1 MSDADRHSG
10 SDMDDMSDSS
20 DRPSRKTAPTAASR
34 LQEHQELSGLF
45 DEDEVDDGGF
55 DDVDASRDDEEPR
68 NEQNGGVSDVEMDDA
83 GPSKTERATGFG
95 AEEEEEDDIFG
106 GAADEEEDDRGGYDS
121 RYESQLQEDE
131 GPEYE
136 EVEMQEMEITMPR
149 YLPSHSVPKEINVT
163 RIPNF
168 LNVDYSAFDQDSYLE
183 NAANIQ
189 DEGEEAAEL
198 RQKLR
203 AEVNNTIRWR
213 YKRDEFGNPQIES
226 NARIIRW
233 SDGSYSLKLGSEVFD
248 INRKPIG
255 DTYLAV
261 SHDQQEIVQ
270 FHAKVASTMTLVPTS
285 TASLT
290 HMRLSKAI
298 ARGNVKVSNIHDIA
312 TTEDPEKM
320 KRDAEKAEE
329 SKIRARKKLDNKRR
343 QRESRYGYG
352 RDTGDLGGG
361 PGAERG
367 GVRAYDHDDG
377 MGYGA
382 GDQYERDDF
391 VVSDDDEEE
400 ERAARLAKVK
410 KQGAD
415 KYKEKRRQRKGSE
428 EEEEEEEEEQ
438 EEEEEEEEEARFTD
452 EEEERELAEEEDE
465 DDDLEIPKRSKNLK
479 RRRDGDS
486 GE

>member
-1 MSDADRHSG
+1 MSARR
-10 SDMDDMSDSS
+10 SDSDEELDS
-20 DRPSRKTAPTAASR
+20 VDRPKREPVATTTSR
-34 LQEHQELSGLF
+34 LQRQQELSGLF
-45 DEDEVDDGGF
+45 DED
-55 DDVDASRDDEEPR
+55 DEENAGIDADSNASHHDEEITR
-68 NEQNGGVSDVEMDDA
+68 DEQPDRGMEASDVEMDDDD
-83 GPSKTERATGFG
+83 
-95 AEEEEEDDIFG
+95 AEPQAAEEDDDEIFG
-106 GAADEEEDDRGGYDS
+106 GPVDEEEDDQGGYYDRYDS
-121 RYESQLQEDE
+121 QMQQEE
-131 GPEYE
+131 EPEFE

-149 YLPSHSVPKEINVT
+149 YLPSHSMPKEIHVA

-168 LNVDYSAFDQDSYLE
+168 LNVDYSAFDPDSYLE

-189 DEGEEAAEL
+189 AEGEAAAEL
-198 RQKLR
+198 REQLR

-213 YKRDEFGNPQIES
+213 YTRDEYGNPKIQS

-233 SDGSYSLKLGSEVFD
+233 SDGSLSLKLGSEVFD
-248 INRKPIG
+248 ITKKSIA

-270 FHAKVASTMTLVPTS
+270 FHAKLASSMTLVPTS

-320 KRDAEKAEE
+320 KREAEKAEE

-343 QRESRYGYG
+343 QRESRYG
-352 RDTGDLGGG
+352 RDTGDLS
-361 PGAERG
+361 GAAGMERG
-367 GVRAYDHDDG
+367 RRRTYNEDDG

-400 ERAARLAKVK
+400 ERAARLTKLK

-415 KYKEKRRQRKGSE
+415 KYKEKRRQAKDS
-428 EEEEEEEEEQ
+428 EEEEEEQ
-438 EEEEEEEEEARFTD
+438 EEEDEEEEEEEARFTD
-452 EEEERELAEEEDE
+452 EEEEKELDEEDE
-465 DDDLEIPKRSKNLK
+465 DDELEIPKRSKDLK
-479 RRRDGDS
+479 RSRDGDS
-486 GE
+486 DE